1 MGEALDRDDSRVT
14 AQMRLLHWLLRA
26 LSDRIMLPLFGV
38 LGGTMDTTL
47 GGRLCVLYTIGRKSG
62 RPREIPL
69 NYVPTKVG
77 VGLLAGFGRSAGWVY
92 NLRATPRT
100 SLLVGDR
107 RYDATAV
114 ELTDRD
120 QAKAVTRGVLRNAGA
135 MGFFYGWDPRRA
147 SEDQVGAVVDETLVF
162 HLVFDEPPPWTKVEA
177 SRSGETQ

>member
-1 MGEALDRDDSRVT
+1 MDGALGRDDIWVS

-26 LSDRIMLPLFGV
+26 LSDRIMLPLFEV

-69 NYVPTKVG
+69 NYVPTTMG

-92 NLRATPRT
+92 NLRAQPRT
-100 SLLVGDR
+100 SLLIGDR
-107 RYDATAV
+107 RHDATAV

-120 QAKAVTRGVLRNAGA
+120 QVMAVTRGVLRNAGA

-147 SEDQVGAVVDETLVF
+147 SDDQIGAVVDDTLAF
-162 HLVFDEPPPWTKVEA
+162 HLVFDDPPRWASAGA
-177 SRSGETQ
+177 SRNG